1 MKRIKHSKFKNTGI
15 LVELITR
22 QITADVL
29 DEKDNSMAV
38 KIYRRYFAG
47 SKPLAKELML
57 YKELIDNKF
66 VSPDRAKELVE
77 ATLEARKELSN
88 VKLRKEKYNLIK
100 DIKENYEIDSFFSNK
115 IHNYKELASVYQLF
129 ENATSIEGDLKPSDV
144 VKYRHTLVEHI
155 TGKPQ
160 AQLEIEINELDKET
174 EDTRL
179 LAYNIMLE
187 KFNRKYK
194 DLDIHQK
201 SLLREFIY
209 NVSNTNSFR
218 NYIDT
223 EADRVREELNELIE
237 KIEDPAT
244 KIKVIGVTKQVDK
257 LKKGKNVKD
266 EQILNLMRY
275 YELVKEVRRVIPC
288 PKKGVLQKA
297 VTARLK
303 KENLSG

>member
-1 MKRIKHSKFKNTGI
+1 MKMENIMKRIRHSKFKNTGI
-15 LVELITR
+15 LFELLSR
-22 QITADVL
+22 QTTADIL
-29 DEKDNSMAV
+29 DENENSQAV
-38 KIYRRYFAG
+38 KIYRKYFAG
-47 SKPLAKELML
+47 SKPLAKELLL

-100 DIKENYEIDSFFSNK
+100 DIKENYEIDAFFSNK
-115 IHNYKELASVYQLF
+115 IHNYKELASIYQLF
-129 ENATSIEGDLKPSDV
+129 ENATTTEGDLTPSDV

-155 TGKPQ
+155 TGNPQ
-160 AQLEIEINELDKET
+160 TKTEIEINELDKET

-187 KFNRKYK
+187 KFNKKYN

-218 NYIDT
+218 NYINT
-223 EADRVREELNELIE
+223 EADRVQEEIKELVQ
-237 KIEDPAT
+237 KIEDPTT
-244 KIKVIGVTKQVDK
+244 KIKVTEVAKQIDK
-257 LKKGKNVKD
+257 LKKGKSVKD

-275 YELVKEVRRVIPC
+275 YELVKEVRRVIAC
-288 PKKGVLQKA
+288 PKEK
-297 VTARLK
+297 
-303 KENLSG
+303 LSG

>member
-15 LVELITR
+15 LFELLSR
-22 QITADVL
+22 QTTADVL
-29 DEKDNSMAV
+29 DEKNDSHAV
-38 KIYRRYFAG
+38 KIYRKYFAG
-47 SKPLAKELML
+47 NKPLAKELML
-57 YKELIDNKF
+57 YKELVDNKF
-66 VSPDRAKELVE
+66 ASPDRAKELIQ

-115 IHNYKELASVYQLF
+115 IHNYKELASIYQLF
-129 ENATSIEGDLKPSDV
+129 ENATAEGDLTPSEK

-160 AQLEIEINELDKET
+160 SRPMDELDELDSET
-174 EDTRL
+174 EDTRI

-187 KFNRKYK
+187 KFNKKYH

-218 NYIDT
+218 NYVNT
-223 EADRVREELNELIE
+223 EADRIKDELKEIVDQIDDLG
-237 KIEDPAT
+237 T
-244 KIKVIGVTKQVDK
+244 KIKVTEVTKQIDK
-257 LKKGKNVKD
+257 LKKGKVVKD

-275 YELVKEVRRVIPC
+275 YELIKEVRRVVQC
-288 PKKGVLQKA
+288 PED
-297 VTARLK
+297 K
-303 KENLSG
+303 KEIL